1 MWYYTYDPVLNF
13 QVLSSVGLFLL
24 GLITDIYIDEAL
36 QYFSSFLYHV
46 RHKAAY
52 TLIIVY

>member
-46 RHKAAY
+46 RHKDHSE
-52 TLIIVY
+52 LVS